1 MDIERCKRSKS
12 GGKPVVVITRRER
25 KLALLEDVDKLK
37 KKLRQEEN
45 VHRALERAFSRRLGT
60 LPHLPPYLPPQTLE
74 LLAEVAVLEEEVVR
88 LEEEI
93 VSFKQGL
100 YQEPVPVSSKINI
113 ANSDNKLI
121 EQSVKPTMSKIDE
134 STPLTSPVEVQS
146 DASKVAAQK
155 PLNSLSRSAS
165 IRLSYSHR
173 IGNDVLNRV
182 VDTKP
187 ADVMKSDASNGD
199 DSLLGKENRS
209 ATDSNSKITNPPER
223 VANEVQNS
231 VKRPLVKFEVSE
243 KCIPPR
249 SQLQNGLVDQERAQE
264 SCSSSSSGDRVLE
277 AESECNKISENV
289 LKCLIGIFLRLSKL
303 KAKTMDAE
311 AFSNLMSV
319 DLTSGDRGASFRD
332 PYGVCLKSKRRDIG
346 PYKDL
351 FAIEAS
357 SIDFKKK
364 TNASLLLRRLK
375 LLLEKLASVN
385 LEGLTHQ
392 QKLAFWINTYN
403 ICMMNAYLGHG
414 INESPE
420 MLATLMQK
428 ATINVGGHLLNAVTI
443 EHSILRLPYRLKLSC
458 SKSPERNET
467 EIRDKFGLEW
477 SEPLVTFALCSGSWS
492 SPAVRV
498 YTASQV
504 ENELATAKREYLQAA
519 FGITKTSKL
528 IIPKLLDWYLLD
540 FGKDLE
546 ALMDWVC
553 LQLPGE
559 LRKQAVTC
567 LEKRGRDPISKKVQV
582 MSYDYRFRYLIQR

>member
-1 MDIERCKRSKS
+1 M
-12 GGKPVVVITRRER
+12 
-25 KLALLEDVDKLK
+25 A
-37 KKLRQEEN
+37 
-45 VHRALERAFSRRLGT
+45 
-60 LPHLPPYLPPQTLE
+60 
-74 LLAEVAVLEEEVVR
+74 
-88 LEEEI
+88 
-93 VSFKQGL
+93 
-100 YQEPVPVSSKINI
+100 
-113 ANSDNKLI
+113 
-121 EQSVKPTMSKIDE
+121 
-134 STPLTSPVEVQS
+134 PVEVHS
-146 DASKVAAQK
+146 EAPKVAVQK

-173 IGNDVLNRV
+173 IGNDVVNRV
-182 VDTKP
+182 VDTKQP
-187 ADVMKSDASNGD
+187 DLMKCDVSVGD
-199 DSLLGKENRS
+199 DNVLGKENRS
-209 ATDSNSKITNPPER
+209 SCNSNSKSKNSPER
-223 VANEVQNS
+223 IVNEVQNS
-231 VKRPLVKFEVSE
+231 IKKPLVKFKIADE
-243 KCIPPR
+243 CIPPKT
-249 SQLQNGLVDQERAQE
+249 QLQNRLVDQERAQE

-319 DLTSGDRGASFRD
+319 DLTSGDRGPSFRD
-332 PYGVCLKSKRRDIG
+332 PYGVSLKSKRRDIG

-428 ATINVGGHLLNAVTI
+428 VTDSIHSHSSVEATINVGGHLLNAVTI

-477 SEPLVTFALCSGSWS
+477 SEPLVTFALCSGCWS
-492 SPAVRV
+492 SPALETG
-498 YTASQV
+498 TA
-504 ENELATAKREYLQAA
+504 
-519 FGITKTSKL
+519 
-528 IIPKLLDWYLLD
+528 D
-540 FGKDLE
+540 FGKDLD
-546 ALMDWVC
+546 ALWNGVWSSITIPLCTQETTLRAFESKSVC
-553 LQLPGE
+553 RNQYGRLDMLLAMWP
-559 LRKQAVTC
+559 LSQA
-567 LEKRGRDPISKKVQV
+567 
-582 MSYDYRFRYLIQR
+582 

>member
-1 MDIERCKRSKS
+1 
-12 GGKPVVVITRRER
+12 
-25 KLALLEDVDKLK
+25 
-37 KKLRQEEN
+37 
-45 VHRALERAFSRRLGT
+45 
-60 LPHLPPYLPPQTLE
+60 
-74 LLAEVAVLEEEVVR
+74 
-88 LEEEI
+88 
-93 VSFKQGL
+93 
-100 YQEPVPVSSKINI
+100 
-113 ANSDNKLI
+113 
-121 EQSVKPTMSKIDE
+121 
-134 STPLTSPVEVQS
+134 
-146 DASKVAAQK
+146 
-155 PLNSLSRSAS
+155 
-165 IRLSYSHR
+165 
-173 IGNDVLNRV
+173 
-182 VDTKP
+182 
-187 ADVMKSDASNGD
+187 
-199 DSLLGKENRS
+199 
-209 ATDSNSKITNPPER
+209 
-223 VANEVQNS
+223 
-231 VKRPLVKFEVSE
+231 
-243 KCIPPR
+243 
-249 SQLQNGLVDQERAQE
+249 
-264 SCSSSSSGDRVLE
+264 
-277 AESECNKISENV
+277 
-289 LKCLIGIFLRLSKL
+289 
-303 KAKTMDAE
+303 MDAE

-319 DLTSGDRGASFRD
+319 DLTSGDRGPSFRD

-364 TNASLLLRRLK
+364 TNASHRTSLIVGSSLLPPSRN
-375 LLLEKLASVN
+375 LASCQ
-385 LEGLTHQ
+385 LRSGLTQTTESYCVLDKHLQ
-392 QKLAFWINTYN
+392 
-403 ICMMNAYLGHG
+403 YLYDERHG

-420 MLATLMQK
+420 MLATLNHK

-477 SEPLVTFALCSGSWS
+477 SEPLVTFALCSGCWS

-540 FGKDLE
+540 FGKDLD

-582 MSYDYRFRYLIQR
+582 GSQKNTSADPSTPVDWNPGVGFGQRKLASQLLWCDMRCGHIDHSPREGHLDGRG